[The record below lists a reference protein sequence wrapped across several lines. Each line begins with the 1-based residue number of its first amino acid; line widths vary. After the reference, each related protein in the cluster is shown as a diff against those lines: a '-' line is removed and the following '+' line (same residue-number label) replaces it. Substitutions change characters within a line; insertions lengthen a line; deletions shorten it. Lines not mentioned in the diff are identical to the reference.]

1 MTKWQT
7 IILQLRAKGMT
18 QTQIA
23 SEIGCSQN
31 YISNLEN
38 GLCGKRL
45 SHDFGQKLEALQK
58 KHSDPKVA

>member
-1 MTKWQT
+1 MNKWQT
-7 IILQLRAKGMT
+7 IILQLREKGLT

-23 SEIGCSQN
+23 NEIGCSQN

-45 SHDFGQKLEALQK
+45 SHDFGQKLELLQK
-58 KHSDPKVA
+58 KHCSSKVA

>member
-1 MTKWQT
+1 MNRWQI
-7 IILQLRAKGMT
+7 IILQLREKGLT

-45 SHDFGQKLEALQK
+45 SHDFGQKLEALK
-58 KHSDPKVA
+58 KKYFDSQIA